1 VVQRRVEGRV
11 LLVGDAAGY
20 EDALT
25 GEGVSLAVKQAQ
37 AAVQA
42 IVQGRPQ
49 AYEQAWRDITRDY
62 RLLTRGL
69 VLATR
74 TRAVRR
80 AIVPICGLAPAVFR
94 GVVNVL
100 AR

>member
-1 VVQRRVEGRV
+1 V
-11 LLVGDAAGY
+11 AGQPQSY
-20 EDALT
+20 E
-25 GEGVSLAVKQAQ
+25 
-37 AAVQA
+37 
-42 IVQGRPQ
+42 R
-49 AYEQAWRDITRDY
+49 AWRAITRDY

-74 TRAVRR
+74 PRVLRR